1 MDKRPRIRR
10 GKDVTQAVAFFFL
23 KRNFV
28 HYACKDF
35 LFGNGL
41 YCPEGV
47 YDRTIAFWLFTIP
60 TVVVEHRTGL
70 IVGIGNKGADKRTTT
85 VFTVADLVPVG
96 VIFIHSFSPFLRKFV
111 LLIRDSF

>member
-1 MDKRPRIRR
+1 M
-10 GKDVTQAVAFFFL
+10 VAFFFL
-23 KRNFV
+23 EGNFV

-35 LFGNGL
+35 LFGNRL

-96 VIFIHSFSPFLRKFV
+96 VIFIHCSSPFLRKFV
-111 LLIRDSF
+111 LLIRGSL

>member
-1 MDKRPRIRR
+1 M
-10 GKDVTQAVAFFFL
+10 KDVTQAVAFFFL
-23 KRNFV
+23 EGVFV

-41 YCPEGV
+41 YYPERV
-47 YDRTIAFWLFTIP
+47 YDRTIVFWLFTIP

-70 IVGIGNKGADKRTTT
+70 IVGIGDKGADKRTTT
-85 VFTVADLVPVG
+85 VFKVADLVPVG
-96 VIFIHSFSPFLRKFV
+96 VVSIHSVSPFLRKFV